1 MILHERADE
10 LFDGSFGRVPEK
22 LARIDILVLDDF
34 ACTASSTSTAS
45 TTQVHGFHNKST
57 AG

>member
-22 LARIDILVLDDF
+22 LARIDILCSGRLR
-34 ACTASSTSTAS
+34 
-45 TTQVHGFHNKST
+45 VHGFLNIHGFYNT
-57 AG
+57 GARLPQ